1 MPATIRPMT
10 RRASDGVGMSSS
22 SHANGSGAVPAAA
35 AGQREDD
42 HSPTPVVGA
51 SSTNGNDAIAGN
63 NATSTSGASKDA
75 VAEGGIMNEE
85 GGNDAESPD
94 ATPTTGNGKKQ

>member
-1 MPATIRPMT
+1 MT
-10 RRASDGVGMSSS
+10 RASADEAGMSSS
-22 SHANGSGAVPAAA
+22 SDANGSGAGPAAA
-35 AGQREDD
+35 TVGQMEGD
-42 HSPTPVVGA
+42 HSPTAPVVGA

-63 NATSTSGASKDA
+63 NATSTSGAPKDA

>member
-1 MPATIRPMT
+1 
-10 RRASDGVGMSSS
+10 MSSS
-22 SHANGSGAVPAAA
+22 SDANGSGAGPAAA
-35 AGQREDD
+35 AVGQMEGDHSCT
-42 HSPTPVVGA
+42 HSPTAPVVGA

-85 GGNDAESPD
+85 GGNDAESSPD
-94 ATPTTGNGKKQ
+94 ATQTTGNGKKQ

>member
-1 MPATIRPMT
+1 M
-10 RRASDGVGMSSS
+10 RASDEAGMSSS
-22 SHANGSGAVPAAA
+22 SDANGSGAGPAAA
-35 AGQREDD
+35 AEDG
-42 HSPTPVVGA
+42 HSPTPPVVGA

-63 NATSTSGASKDA
+63 SATSAGDASRDDA
-75 VAEGGIMNEE
+75 VEGGIMNEE

>member
-1 MPATIRPMT
+1 MT
-10 RRASDGVGMSSS
+10 RASADEAGMSSS
-22 SHANGSGAVPAAA
+22 WDANGSGAGPAAA
-35 AGQREDD
+35 AVGQMEGD
-42 HSPTPVVGA
+42 HSPTAPVVGA

-63 NATSTSGASKDA
+63 NATSTSGAPKDA